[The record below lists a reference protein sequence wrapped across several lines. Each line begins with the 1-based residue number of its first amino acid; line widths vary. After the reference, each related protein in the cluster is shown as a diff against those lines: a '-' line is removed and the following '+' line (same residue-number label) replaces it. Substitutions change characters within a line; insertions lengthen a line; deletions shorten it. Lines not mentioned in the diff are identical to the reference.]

1 MAQTPDFEG
10 LAIFAKIVETR
21 SGAGVA
27 ELKLPTRPPFSRRRE
42 NSRPALWWRWWIAI
56 HSARKVRAAW

>member
-42 NSRPALWWRWWIAI
+42 NSRPALWWR
-56 HSARKVRAAW
+56 